1 VRVFSISKI
10 KTYSD
15 VFNLQK
21 TDVSGGQKRE
31 LKQSGTSQWFENY
44 ESRGF
49 LLLQQTTMFAYIK
62 IDPEHIME
70 HFGDTKTS
78 KVLTIAQT
86 PTTSHANQNL
96 INSLPSRQASKPPAH
111 PPASPFIPICF
122 CWEILRVKNPLAGKC
137 SDIQIMFSRFD
148 VLIEV
153 GEHLLNGSLAL
164 CGARLSIFTKFY
176 FKLSILN
183 KTKEWEIES
192 RNRKQFVW
200 EELIETPI
208 LECGGLESVLRLGG
222 TLFKNLKLNSTNWK
236 FKK

>member
-78 KVLTIAQT
+78 KV
-86 PTTSHANQNL
+86 
-96 INSLPSRQASKPPAH
+96 
-111 PPASPFIPICF
+111 
-122 CWEILRVKNPLAGKC
+122 
-137 SDIQIMFSRFD
+137 
-148 VLIEV
+148 
-153 GEHLLNGSLAL
+153 
-164 CGARLSIFTKFY
+164 
-176 FKLSILN
+176 
-183 KTKEWEIES
+183 
-192 RNRKQFVW
+192 
-200 EELIETPI
+200 
-208 LECGGLESVLRLGG
+208 
-222 TLFKNLKLNSTNWK
+222 
-236 FKK
+236 